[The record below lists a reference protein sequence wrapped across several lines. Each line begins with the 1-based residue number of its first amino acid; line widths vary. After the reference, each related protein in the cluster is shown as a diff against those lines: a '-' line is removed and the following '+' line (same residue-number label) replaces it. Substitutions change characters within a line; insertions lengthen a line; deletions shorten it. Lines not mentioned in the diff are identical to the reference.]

1 MTKKKAWKV
10 GGEQTEHCTDFDA
23 HRNRKT
29 TNTLSSNRARHTA
42 PSVKPRQAKM
52 KARNE
57 NTKQRGTLCSNT
69 SVPPPK
75 KRLPPKTYVWHDKLC
90 NTFIFSSFPT
100 PRRTRSSTSGIG
112 HTPQKKKRAR
122 KRKKKNLHRVRKE
135 PLVVITQRFPH
146 TFFFNK

>member
-1 MTKKKAWKV
+1 M
-10 GGEQTEHCTDFDA
+10 GGLQTEHCTDFDA

-29 TNTLSSNRARHTA
+29 TNTLSSNRARHAT
-42 PSVKPRQAKM
+42 PSVKARQAKM

-90 NTFIFSSFPT
+90 NTLFSPRFQLLEELFPQPAVLVT
-100 PRRTRSSTSGIG
+100 
-112 HTPQKKKRAR
+112 HPQKKEMRA
-122 KRKKKNLHRVRKE
+122 KKEKE
-135 PLVVITQRFPH
+135 PPQSKEGTPSRHHSTIPAYI
-146 TFFFNK
+146 FFNK

>member
-1 MTKKKAWKV
+1 M
-10 GGEQTEHCTDFDA
+10 GGLQTEHCTDFDA

-29 TNTLSSNRARHTA
+29 TNTLSSNRARHTK

-57 NTKQRGTLCSNT
+57 NTKQRGTLRSNT

-90 NTFIFSSFPT
+90 NTLFFPHFQLLEELFPQPAVLVT
-100 PRRTRSSTSGIG
+100 
-112 HTPQKKKRAR
+112 HPQKKETRA
-122 KRKKKNLHRVRKE
+122 KKEKE
-135 PLVVITQRFPH
+135 PPQSKEGTPSRHHSTIPAYI
-146 TFFFNK
+146 FFNK